1 LKTSPK
7 SWYPPNI
14 ITTLFLLKSNN
25 QKLLQ
30 VNTNKLQPSP
40 KLHVLVTCSFEVII
54 YVHNIECKQHTKQ
67 FVCTFKKGNMNVLTI
82 KCYYL
87 WLWESIDLLN
97 CILHPIYMSW
107 LRIGIWHSYI
117 IFIVLNL
124 NMSHFYIKCY
134 PSRSTYMTYITL
146 SIYIVNIYIVY
157 LPIFNTYPHL
167 LTPQ

>member
-1 LKTSPK
+1 VRTNLKTIPK

-14 ITTLFLLKSNN
+14 FTTLFLLKSNN

-40 KLHVLVTCSFEVII
+40 KLHVLVPCSFEVII
-54 YVHNIECKQHTKQ
+54 YVYNIECKQHAKR
-67 FVCTFKKGNMNVLTI
+67 FVHTFKKGNMNVLTI

-87 WLWESIDLLN
+87 WSWESIDLVI

-107 LRIGIWHSYI
+107 LWIGILHSYI
-117 IFIVLNL
+117 IFIVPNL

-146 SIYIVNIYIVY
+146 LIYSEHLHCV
-157 LPIFNTYPHL
+157 LTYF
-167 LTPQ
+167 

>member
-1 LKTSPK
+1 
-7 SWYPPNI
+7 
-14 ITTLFLLKSNN
+14 
-25 QKLLQ
+25 
-30 VNTNKLQPSP
+30 
-40 KLHVLVTCSFEVII
+40 
-54 YVHNIECKQHTKQ
+54 
-67 FVCTFKKGNMNVLTI
+67 MNVLTI

-167 LTPQ
+167 LTPQQQFTYHSCVVINHANNYKVDWDCWSTFQLLPWQTMCNNMYYICSYN